1 LSVTPLVGGSHKRAR
16 VLAAACELIAAGAIV
31 PLLPPSAKPGVRRR
45 PLPLAQ
51 PDCGCLCWRVRCPL
65 DWFAAAGYQGA
76 ASYELL
82 SCPAPAKQETG
93 PISGLLDIFM
103 NTIIGSPHPRRIE
116 W

>member
-31 PLLPPSAKPGVRRR
+31 PLLPPSAKPGGE
-45 PLPLAQ
+45 AQ
-51 PDCGCLCWRVRCPL
+51 AVAVGAATPDCRCLCRRVRCPL
-65 DWFAAAGYQGA
+65 DWFAAAGYQIA

-82 SCPAPAKQETG
+82 SCPAPATQETG
-93 PISGLLDIFM
+93 PISGLLGM